1 MSYNQSIPIVVYL
14 LFILGGITSCH
25 QDVGQQRLQQARAYY
40 QTLNEH
46 DYQALDRLIGDSI
59 ISKEGEYVMEYS
71 KAGFEVFLKWDAAF
85 DPNYEILSLAME
97 DQTVVA
103 EIKKTDTRLDFLL
116 EGPSITKEHL
126 DFRDGKIRSVAIVA
140 YLQFNDIVFSRN
152 RKEFLDWMDAH
163 HPELDGFIIDQ
174 TETGAKNYLKAIR
187 LFQAREKASG
197 KED

>member
-1 MSYNQSIPIVVYL
+1 MK
-14 LFILGGITSCH
+14 
-25 QDVGQQRLQQARAYY
+25 QQRLQQARAYY

-71 KAGFEVFLKWDAAF
+71 KAGFEVFLRWDAAF
-85 DPNYEILSLAME
+85 DPNYEILSLAIA

-116 EGPSITKEHL
+116 EGPSITKERL
-126 DFRDGKIRSVAIVA
+126 DFKDGKIRSVAIVT
-140 YLQFNDIVFSRN
+140 YLQFDDVVFSRN
-152 RKEFLDWMDAH
+152 RKAFLDWMDAH

-174 TETGAKNYLKAIR
+174 TETGAKNYLEAIR